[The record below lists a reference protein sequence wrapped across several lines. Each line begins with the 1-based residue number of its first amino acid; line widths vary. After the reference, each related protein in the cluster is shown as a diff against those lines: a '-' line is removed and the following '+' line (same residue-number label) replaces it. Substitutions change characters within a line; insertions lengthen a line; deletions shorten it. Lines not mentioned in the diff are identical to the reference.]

1 MQGIALDTRRG
12 LVTIRPLQ
20 DGDVDTVR
28 MFFEQLGQ
36 ESRRLRFG
44 STSMPNA
51 GALTVLAQVDGRRH
65 VLVAYGERRPV
76 GIAHLALDDDR
87 RSGEVAVAVADD
99 WQRAGVGSELLRL
112 MTSDAA
118 AAGARH
124 IRAVVRLENR
134 GSLSLA
140 RKVARIVGRRV
151 DGGEVQLVAAT
162 T

>member
-1 MQGIALDTRRG
+1 MQGIAVDTRRG
-12 LVTIRPLQ
+12 LVTIRPLRN
-20 DGDVDTVR
+20 GDVETVR
-28 MFFEQLGQ
+28 AFFEQLGP

-44 STSMPNA
+44 SA
-51 GALTVLAQVDGRRH
+51 GALNNQALATLAQVGVRRH
-65 VLVAYGERRPV
+65 VLVAYGGRRAV

-87 RSGEVAVAVADD
+87 GGAEIAIAVADD

-118 AAGARH
+118 LLGVRH

-151 DGGEVQLVAAT
+151 DGGELQLVAAT